1 MKALLTPT
9 LGQFSQLAKHGNVIP
24 VFTEFVADGE
34 TPVSA
39 FKKLDPPQAGYSF
52 LFESTEKNDVSG
64 RFSFVGIDPRIVIK
78 TYGHELQIVELGVER
93 RVEITGDPLDQ
104 LRKLM
109 ARYQFVSRP
118 ELPRFSGGA
127 VGFLG
132 YEAIHFFEPKV
143 PIGER
148 DELQLPE
155 MVFMITTSLLI
166 FDHRLRTL
174 KIVAN
179 AFLDDGPLEE
189 VYARATDS
197 IHGIMRQLAR
207 PADLPLAPPA
217 DPETQAAHSNFHP
230 DEFKRAVERAKEYIR
245 AGDIFQVVLSQ
256 RFESDFSGDPLD
268 FYRCL
273 RFINPSPYMFCLKLG
288 ADFAL
293 VGSSPEMHVR
303 LIGDAVEIRPL
314 AGTRPRGATFT
325 QDEKNATEL
334 LADPKE
340 RAEHIMLV
348 DLARNDVGRVSDFG
362 TVRVTELME
371 IERYSHVMH
380 IVSNVTGRLRTGCT
394 GFDLVRATFPA
405 GTVSGAPKIRAM
417 QIISELEKTR
427 RGCYAGAIGYFG
439 FDGHVDSCI
448 ALRCAVLKNG
458 KAYFQAGAGIVAD
471 SNPHAEYEETVN
483 KARAMA
489 KALLMAKQIRPPRGG
504 KREYNA
510 SEIGDFELREL
521 TLRLMRGE
529 NLSRVE
535 AANFLGCLLNPI
547 ATDAQIAAALTSLAL
562 KGETFD
568 ELAGIAEAMRNRA
581 LPLRSRHARFIDTAG
596 TGSSAAKTFN
606 ISTAAAFV
614 IAGAGL
620 PVAKHGSRAATSR
633 CGSADVLEALGV
645 NTTAPPEIVER
656 CLNEHEICFMFAPLF
671 HAAMARVAHV
681 RRELGMH
688 TTFNLLGPLTNPA
701 RPPFQ
706 ILGVRHLSLLERVAS
721 ALAGLGV
728 EKAWVVH
735 GADGL
740 DEITIADKTH
750 VAACSSTGEVETFT
764 LSPEDFG
771 LKRQHFDGFR
781 GKGPQ
786 ENAQLIR
793 AILRGVKTHPVAVAR
808 DLVIINAAAALHLAG
823 VAPDLRCAAS
833 LARES
838 IDSGRTAS
846 KLDVLV
852 RETNRGL

>member
-1 MKALLTPT
+1 MKIQLTPT
-9 LGQFSQLAKHGNVIP
+9 LEEFAELAKRGNVVP
-24 VFTEFVADGE
+24 VFAEFIADNE

-39 FKKLDPPQAGYSF
+39 FKKLDGGGYGF
-52 LFESTEKNDVSG
+52 LFESTEKNDESG

-78 TYGHELQIVELGVER
+78 THGHQLQIFELGVER
-93 RVEITGDPLDQ
+93 RAEITSDPLDE

-132 YEAIHFFEPKV
+132 YEAIHSFEPKV
-143 PIGER
+143 PTAER

-155 MVFMITTSLLI
+155 MIFMITSSLLI

-179 AFLDDGPLEE
+179 VFLDDGPLEKL
-189 VYARATDS
+189 YARAADS
-197 IHGIMRQLAR
+197 IHAIMHRLAK
-207 PADLPLAPPA
+207 PADLPPIPPA
-217 DPETQAAHSNFHP
+217 DCEIQPAHSNFHP
-230 DEFKRAVERAKEYIR
+230 EEFKRAVEQAKEYIR

-256 RFESDFSGDPLD
+256 RFESSFSGDPLD

-273 RFINPSPYMFCLKLG
+273 RFINPSPYMFCLKFG

-303 LIGDAVEIRPL
+303 LIGDGVEIRPL
-314 AGTRPRGATFT
+314 AGTRPRGDTSA
-325 QDEKNATEL
+325 QDEKNAAEL

-348 DLARNDVGRVSDFG
+348 DLARNDVGRVSGFG

-380 IVSNVTGRLRTGCT
+380 IVSNVTGHLRTGCT
-394 GFDLVRATFPA
+394 GFDLVKATFPA

-417 QIISELEKTR
+417 QIISELERTR

-439 FDGHVDSCI
+439 FDGNVDSCI

-458 KAYFQAGAGIVAD
+458 KAYFQSGAGIVAD
-471 SNPHAEYEETVN
+471 SSPHSEYEETVN
-483 KARAMA
+483 KARAMR
-489 KALLMAKQIRPPRGG
+489 KALAMATRITPSRRGERG
-504 KREYNA
+504 CNA
-510 SEIGDFELREL
+510 SDIGDFKLREL

-529 NLSRVE
+529 NLSRAE
-535 AANFLGCLLNPI
+535 AGNFLDRLLNPV
-547 ATDAQIAAALTSLAL
+547 ATDAQIAAALTSLAV

-596 TGSSAAKTFN
+596 TGSSTAKTFN
-606 ISTAAAFV
+606 VSTAAAFV

-633 CGSADVLEALGV
+633 CGSADVLRALGV
-645 NTTAPPEIVER
+645 NTAAAPAVVER
-656 CLNEHEICFMFAPLF
+656 CLNEHEICFIFAPLF
-671 HAAMARVAHV
+671 HAATARVAHV
-681 RRELGMH
+681 RRELGVH
-688 TTFNLLGPLTNPA
+688 TTFNMLGPLTNPA
-701 RPPFQ
+701 QAPFQ
-706 ILGVRHLSLLERVAS
+706 IVGVWHRSLLERVAL
-721 ALAGLGV
+721 ALARLGV
-728 EKAWVVH
+728 KKAWVVH

-740 DEITIADKTH
+740 DEITIADKTY

-764 LSPEDFG
+764 VSPDDFG
-771 LKRQHFDGFR
+771 LERQHFDGFC

-786 ENAQLIR
+786 ENAHLIH
-793 AILRGVKTHPVAVAR
+793 AILQGETTKTTTAAR
-808 DLVIINAAAALHLAG
+808 DLVIINAAAALYLAG
-823 VAPDLRCAAS
+823 VAPDLRYAVG
-833 LARES
+833 LACES
-838 IDSGRTAS
+838 IDSGRAAS
-846 KLDVLV
+846 KLDALV
-852 RETNRGL
+852 RETNRKP